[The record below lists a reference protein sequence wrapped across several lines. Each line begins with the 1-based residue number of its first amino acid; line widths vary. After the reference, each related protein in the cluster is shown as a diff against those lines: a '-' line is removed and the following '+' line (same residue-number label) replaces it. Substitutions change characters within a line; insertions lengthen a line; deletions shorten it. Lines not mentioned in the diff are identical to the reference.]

1 MKTTTQCRIL
11 RLLLAMVMLIVL
23 LSALGSTASAA
34 GSGATEGDP
43 KIVTTYEELR
53 TALSSGVA
61 YVKLGANI
69 NTSKLNSGAGYT
81 ESIWQTGTVQLDLD
95 GYSVSFFSKT
105 TPLPPAIRVGG
116 NLTIK
121 DSRGGGS
128 LYVSVNPDAANTKQ
142 VLILAETGSFTL
154 NSDPLPGR
162 DIQMVGRP
170 GGGGVSLPH
179 PSG

>member
-95 GYSVSFFSKT
+95 GYSVLFFSKT
-105 TPLPPAIRVGG
+105 TPLPAGHPRWG
-116 NLTIK
+116 
-121 DSRGGGS
+121 
-128 LYVSVNPDAANTKQ
+128 Q
-142 VLILAETGSFTL
+142 
-154 NSDPLPGR
+154 SDN
-162 DIQMVGRP
+162 
-170 GGGGVSLPH
+170 
-179 PSG
+179 

>member
-1 MKTTTQCRIL
+1 
-11 RLLLAMVMLIVL
+11 MVMLIVL

-95 GYSVSFFSKT
+95 GYSVLFFSKT
-105 TPLPPAIRVGG
+105 TPPASGHPRWG
-116 NLTIK
+116 
-121 DSRGGGS
+121 
-128 LYVSVNPDAANTKQ
+128 Q
-142 VLILAETGSFTL
+142 
-154 NSDPLPGR
+154 SDN
-162 DIQMVGRP
+162 
-170 GGGGVSLPH
+170 
-179 PSG
+179 

>member
-11 RLLLAMVMLIVL
+11 RLLLAMVMLIVF

-69 NTSKLNSGAGYT
+69 NTK
-81 ESIWQTGTVQLDLD
+81 
-95 GYSVSFFSKT
+95 
-105 TPLPPAIRVGG
+105 
-116 NLTIK
+116 
-121 DSRGGGS
+121 
-128 LYVSVNPDAANTKQ
+128 
-142 VLILAETGSFTL
+142 
-154 NSDPLPGR
+154 
-162 DIQMVGRP
+162 
-170 GGGGVSLPH
+170 
-179 PSG
+179 